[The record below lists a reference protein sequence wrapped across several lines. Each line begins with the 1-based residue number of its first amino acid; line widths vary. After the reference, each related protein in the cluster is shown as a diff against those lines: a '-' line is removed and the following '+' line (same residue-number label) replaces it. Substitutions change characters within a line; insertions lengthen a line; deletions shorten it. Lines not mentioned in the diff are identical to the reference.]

1 MYLRFASLGD
11 SATVGIGDPVPGGWR
26 GWSRL
31 LSSALATAYD
41 VSYCNLAVSGATS
54 TDVLHG
60 QLADAVAHRP
70 DLASLVVG
78 VNDTMRAGWHPGR
91 LREELMTCAAALHD
105 AGATLLTARFHDH
118 GAVFGLP
125 GVLRRPLHARIEVV
139 NAVYDEVHATFG
151 GHRIDLA
158 ARLDVY
164 DRAFWSVDRLH
175 PSELGHRAL
184 ARGVRRPARRRPG
197 SSSSRR
203 RSSRRAGS
211 RSGGGRTWRGWS
223 REGAPWVGRRARD
236 LGPGRCGWREG
247 HPLGRLPGGPGRHL
261 QRGELSGAEEWG
273 HLIVSGAIWLA
284 LHPRPRAL
292 AGSCAPR

>member
-1 MYLRFASLGD
+1 MYLRFAALGD

-54 TDVLHG
+54 TDVLRG

-91 LREELMTCAAALHD
+91 VREELMTCASALHD

-118 GAVFGLP
+118 GAIFGLP
-125 GVLRRPLHARIEVV
+125 GVLRRPLHARIEAV

-158 ARLDVY
+158 ARLDVF

-184 ARGVRRPARRRPG
+184 ARGYADLLVGSRAGLRAAVPRAGGRAARRLAAGRGLDGPRGRAVGGPPGPRPRTLGGADGVGRRLAPGETGQVALSRRPAGRRC
-197 SSSSRR
+197 
-203 RSSRRAGS
+203 
-211 RSGGGRTWRGWS
+211 
-223 REGAPWVGRRARD
+223 RRARWR
-236 LGPGRCGWREG
+236 GTRASCRGSSRCR
-247 HPLGRLPGGPGRHL
+247 
-261 QRGELSGAEEWG
+261 RGTG
-273 HLIVSGAIWLA
+273 
-284 LHPRPRAL
+284 
-292 AGSCAPR
+292 C

>member
-1 MYLRFASLGD
+1 VYLRFVALGD
-11 SATVGIGDPVPGGWR
+11 SATVGIGDPVAGGWR

-31 LSSALATAYD
+31 LASSLASSYD
-41 VSYCNLAVSGATS
+41 VSYCNLAVSGATAS
-54 TDVLHG
+54 DVRHG

-78 VNDTMRAGWHPGR
+78 LNDTMRAGWHPGR
-91 LREELMTCAAALHD
+91 LREELMTCASALHD

-125 GVLRRPLHARIEVV
+125 GVLRRPLHVRIEAL
-139 NAVYDEVHATFG
+139 NAVYDEVHAAFG

-158 ARLDVY
+158 ARRDVL

-184 ARGVRRPARRRPG
+184 ARAYADLLA
-197 SSSSRR
+197 S
-203 RSSRRAGS
+203 AGLELEPPS
-211 RSGGGRTWRGWS
+211 LEPQGGQPLGWRQDVAWMV

-236 LGPGRCGWREG
+236 LGPWAVRTAWTET
-247 HPLGRLPGGPGRHL
+247 
-261 QRGELSGAEEWG
+261 
-273 HLIVSGAIWLA
+273 
-284 LHPRPRAL
+284 RPRRAV
-292 AGSCAPR
+292 SP

>member
-1 MYLRFASLGD
+1 MYLRFAALGD
-11 SATVGIGDPVPGGWR
+11 SATVGLGDPVPGGWR

-41 VSYCNLAVSGATS
+41 VSYCNLAVSGATA
-54 TDVLHG
+54 TDVRHR

-78 VNDTMRAGWHPGR
+78 LNDTMRAGWSPAR
-91 LREELMTCAAALHD
+91 LHEDLFACASALHEV
-105 AGATLLTARFHDH
+105 GATLLTARFHDH

-125 GVLRRPLHARIEVV
+125 GVLRRPLLARIQVL

-151 GHRIDLA
+151 GHRVDLA
-158 ARLDVY
+158 ARPEVM

-184 ARGVRRPARRRPG
+184 ARAYADQLVAAELAFEPPCLTPA
-197 SSSSRR
+197 
-203 RSSRRAGS
+203 
-211 RSGGGRTWRGWS
+211 GGQPLGWRQDVAWMV

-236 LGPGRCGWREG
+236 LGPWAVRMAW
-247 HPLGRLPGGPGRHL
+247 
-261 QRGELSGAEEWG
+261 EET
-273 HLIVSGAIWLA
+273 
-284 LHPRPRAL
+284 RPRRTPVT
-292 AGSCAPR
+292 G

>member
-1 MYLRFASLGD
+1 MYLRFAALGD
-11 SATVGIGDPVPGGWR
+11 SATVGVGDPVPGGWR

-70 DLASLVVG
+70 DLASLLVG

-91 LREELMTCAAALHD
+91 VREELMTCAAALHD

-118 GAVFGLP
+118 GAVLGLP
-125 GVLRRPLHARIEVV
+125 GVLRRPLNARIEVV
-139 NAVYDEVHATFG
+139 NAVYDEVHARFG
-151 GHRIDLA
+151 GHRVDLEGMA

-184 ARGVRRPARRRPG
+184 ARGYADLLAASGLDFEPPSLEPAGGQPVGWRQDVAWLVRQ
-197 SSSSRR
+197 
-203 RSSRRAGS
+203 
-211 RSGGGRTWRGWS
+211 
-223 REGAPWVGRRARD
+223 GAPWVGRRARD
-236 LGPGRCGWREG
+236 LGPWAVRMAWQET
-247 HPLGRLPGGPGRHL
+247 
-261 QRGELSGAEEWG
+261 
-273 HLIVSGAIWLA
+273 
-284 LHPRPRAL
+284 RPRR
-292 AGSCAPR
+292 APVA